1 MALLLLLPRRL
12 RLPFLLRETRQERR
26 GDSSSSG
33 SSSSSSAL
41 LRSEQR
47 RRQRRRRPEAGGAR
61 PQKSLFEECV
71 FLLLLLFPA
80 NAALFLPLFLIW
92 ANTVKRRAARR
103 GQSIC
108 ACRKT
113 MDERERSTRSRSRF
127 FPFFPHFATGYF
139 LSLPSRERFCSRLAP
154 PFSHDGG
161 ALLRGHPRPP
171 GRRCPRPGAV
181 AALFRRGARRQTR
194 HPRQRRRHFG
204 DDSKMLPT
212 IPSTKEPTSSLS
224 DDANPACDVCK
235 WAWTNAQQALAD
247 PDTQAQVMRFA
258 EETACGML
266 PSDEA
271 QKCKEM
277 AREYLPNAIAALE
290 SFDADE
296 ACGAVGFCPQKGG
309 NGGEGEGESEKER
322 ETRRIIG
329 EALSR
334 RLPFRRER
342 CRPRPR
348 L

>member
-41 LRSEQR
+41 LRSEPR

-61 PQKSLFEECV
+61 PRKSLFEECV

-194 HPRQRRRHFG
+194 HPRQRRRHFRRRQQDVADDPIDERTDLFSFRRRQPRVRRLQVGLDQRSAGPGRPGHAGPG
-204 DDSKMLPT
+204 DALRRGDGVRHAAERG
-212 IPSTKEPTSSLS
+212 STKVQG
-224 DDANPACDVCK
+224 D
-235 WAWTNAQQALAD
+235 
-247 PDTQAQVMRFA
+247 
-258 EETACGML
+258 
-266 PSDEA
+266 
-271 QKCKEM
+271 
-277 AREYLPNAIAALE
+277 
-290 SFDADE
+290 
-296 ACGAVGFCPQKGG
+296 
-309 NGGEGEGESEKER
+309 GEGVPAQRHRRARVVRRRRGVRGRRVLPAEGR
-322 ETRRIIG
+322 
-329 EALSR
+329 
-334 RLPFRRER
+334 
-342 CRPRPR
+342 
-348 L
+348 